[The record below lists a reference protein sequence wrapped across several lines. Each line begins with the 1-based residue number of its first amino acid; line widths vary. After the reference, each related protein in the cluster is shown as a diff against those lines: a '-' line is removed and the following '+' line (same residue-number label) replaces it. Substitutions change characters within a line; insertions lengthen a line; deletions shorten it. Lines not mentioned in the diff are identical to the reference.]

1 VIGSKLGDYEILR
14 LIGKGGMGA
23 VYEALKPSINRR
35 VAIKLLLPEYAE
47 REDVVRRFINEA
59 RAVNAVNHPG
69 VVRIF
74 DFGDLPDKTVYI
86 LMEFL
91 DGETLFSRLAAIRE
105 GRASRMSLLQAARF
119 TQQVA
124 SIMSRAHEKG
134 VVHRDIKPD
143 NIILV
148 KDPGMPGGERLKLL
162 DFGLAKF
169 LDSAERRTTAG
180 MAIGLDT
187 IDGKSDVYA
196 AGCMLFEMISG
207 APPFTGEIGQ
217 IMRQHVFTPPPIL
230 SDRAAGVPNEVVAL
244 VGQMLN
250 KNPQLRP
257 DMKQLES
264 RIEQLMD
271 RGVLSSKSEGPN
283 KPPSDATAATMAMP
297 LAKRP
302 GVQLT
307 EKVGAVIGI
316 PQRLRQM
323 GVLLA
328 VCGVLAGFGGGVVV
342 GALRPRPCPQ
352 VACPPPAP
360 PPEAV
365 KDASSDGK
373 GDKDKAAPG
382 DGKTGEPGGEA
393 TDPVDTAKPKKGA
406 AAPKNPAG
414 PKGKKPKKAS
424 APGKDPGS
432 VF

>member
-1 VIGSKLGDYEILR
+1 
-14 LIGKGGMGA
+14 
-23 VYEALKPSINRR
+23 
-35 VAIKLLLPEYAE
+35 
-47 REDVVRRFINEA
+47 
-59 RAVNAVNHPG
+59 
-69 VVRIF
+69 
-74 DFGDLPDKTVYI
+74 
-86 LMEFL
+86 
-91 DGETLFSRLAAIRE
+91 
-105 GRASRMSLLQAARF
+105 
-119 TQQVA
+119 
-124 SIMSRAHEKG
+124 
-134 VVHRDIKPD
+134 
-143 NIILV
+143 
-148 KDPGMPGGERLKLL
+148 MPGGERLKLL

-180 MAIGLDT
+180 MAIGTPIYMSPEQCQGLDT

-302 GVQLT
+302 VAQLT

-323 GVLLA
+323 GMLLA

-352 VACPPPAP
+352 LACPPPAP
-360 PPEAV
+360 PPAAV
-365 KDASSDGK
+365 KDAPADGKGDGK
-373 GDKDKAAPG
+373 GDKADPG
-382 DGKTGEPGGEA
+382 DSKTSEPGGEA

-406 AAPKNPAG
+406 AG
-414 PKGKKPKKAS
+414 PKAKKPKKAP
-424 APGKDPGS
+424 ATGKDPGS